1 MNWFHDA
8 KISTKLYVAFA
19 LCASITLIV
28 GIIGSQGIG
37 SLSTN
42 LQLVFSN
49 NLVSVAKTAEARSD
63 AIAQNRDLY
72 RLLAA
77 SIAGSDA
84 AERSAIV
91 ASMNENRQTS
101 ERAFAVY
108 RATPL
113 ADDERAA
120 GDRMEK
126 DWPAYQA
133 IIERVAAT
141 IERGDLAAAKQLMA
155 GEMHQAYRT
164 VMDEMEIM
172 VKSNNRQIGEGA
184 QDARDSEAAAK
195 LNLYLG
201 IGASFITAL
210 LLGIFISR
218 VISAPIALAVGNA
231 QRIAGG
237 DLSKTIESGHR
248 DEGGQL
254 LAALGAMQN
263 GLKGTIQQIASAAD
277 QLASAAEELN
287 AVTEESSR
295 GLIRQNDEIQLAATA
310 VTEMSAA
317 VDEVARNA
325 TSTSEASRHTSN
337 EAASGRDQAREAVKA
352 ITSVNAEIGQS
363 TVIVD
368 ELAGSVRDIAKVL
381 DVIRGIAEQTN
392 LLALNAAI
400 EAARAGEQGR
410 GFAVVADE
418 VRALAARTQASTGE
432 IEAMIASVQSRADD
446 AVKAMGNSRALAS
459 NTQELAK
466 ATGESLERIA
476 QNIAGI
482 NDRNMLIAT
491 ASEEQANVAREV
503 DRNLVNIQDL
513 STQTAAG
520 ANQTSASSQ
529 ELSRLAVSFN
539 QLVSTF
545 KL

>member
-164 VMDEMEIM
+164 VMDELEIM

-254 LAALGAMQN
+254 LAALGAMQS

-446 AVKAMGNSRALAS
+446 AVKAMGNSRALAG